1 MSTISRGRDQFAK
14 YKGIFKIITGVY
26 KVFPVSMRKKA
37 FEKKRNAR
45 GKFGIGFRYAILKSI
60 TDSVGDNVAIFPGVY
75 VFHPE
80 NLIIGDNVSI
90 QPMCYIECGNIKGG
104 ITIGNNVSI
113 AHGVTIMA
121 TTHTFDDPDVPIK
134 DQDVIDEPVRIEENV
149 WIGAKASVL
158 SGVTI
163 RRGCVVGAGAVVTKS
178 TDSDGVYVGVLA
190 KLLKSRI

>member
-1 MSTISRGRDQFAK
+1 M
-14 YKGIFKIITGVY
+14 
-26 KVFPVSMRKKA
+26 
-37 FEKKRNAR
+37 
-45 GKFGIGFRYAILKSI
+45 
-60 TDSVGDNVAIFPGVY
+60 
-75 VFHPE
+75 
-80 NLIIGDNVSI
+80 
-90 QPMCYIECGNIKGG
+90 
-104 ITIGNNVSI
+104 SI